1 MLPKSLPP
9 EFNAARINWDLKNQ
23 SSHQQFEDFFQDR
36 RAPEIPECFLKPNS
50 LWLEIG
56 AGTGHFFE
64 SLARLHPE
72 KNLVAIERDRMRGKR
87 LARRT
92 QESGLSN
99 FLGIRGNAISA
110 MMTSIPAETL
120 ERIYILYPCP
130 WPKNSHRKHRWHFH
144 PMMEKLVAAL
154 EEKGHL
160 ILASDQKFY
169 VEEAHYICA
178 KKYGLNII
186 KFGEISPHPLNAL
199 EFFPNGRSKFEQ
211 TFLAENQPCYE
222 LIAQKLTTTKDA

>member
-9 EFNAARINWDLKNQ
+9 EFNPSRINWDLKNKPT
-23 SSHQQFEDFFQDR
+23 HERYEEFFQDR
-36 RAPEIPECFLKPNS
+36 RHPEIPSSFLKPHS

-64 SLARLHPE
+64 SMAKLHPE

-87 LARRT
+87 LVRRS
-92 QESGLSN
+92 EECGLKN
-99 FLGIRGNAISA
+99 FLGIRGNAIA
-110 MMTSIPAETL
+110 AFMTGIEPETL

-130 WPKNSHRKHRWHFH
+130 WPKNAHRKHRWHFH
-144 PMMEKLVAAL
+144 PTMPKLVAAL
-154 EEKGHL
+154 EKNGHL

-169 VEEAHYICA
+169 VEEAHYVCSQ
-178 KKYGLNII
+178 KYGLEVL

-199 EFFPNGRSKFEQ
+199 ELFPQGRTKFEQ
-211 TFLAENQPCYE
+211 TFLAQKQPCYE
-222 LIAQKLTTTKDA
+222 LIVRKT